1 MSRRKI
7 FMDKMEIEKYK
18 RQLAEIESQLTD
30 EDVKQMTKEEIEEYV
45 VLVSKIKARLEIL
58 ENL

>member
-1 MSRRKI
+1 
-7 FMDKMEIEKYK
+7 MDKMEIEKYK